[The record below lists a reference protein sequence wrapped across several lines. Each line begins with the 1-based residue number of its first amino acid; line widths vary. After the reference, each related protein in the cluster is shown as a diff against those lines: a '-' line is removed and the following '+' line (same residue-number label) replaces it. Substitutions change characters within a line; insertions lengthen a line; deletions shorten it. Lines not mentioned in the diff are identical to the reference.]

1 MGKHV
6 IDGPRKHDDSDRL
19 EQYTKLD
26 KAQSEEPGPQSSALH
41 REPRRRNPGE
51 KLRRYTEMDRGK
63 D

>member
-6 IDGPRKHDDSDRL
+6 IDGPRKHDDADRL

-26 KAQSEEPGPQSSALH
+26 KAQSEEPGPQSEALQ
-41 REPRRRNPGE
+41 REKRRRNPGE
-51 KLRRYTEMDRGK
+51 KLRRFTEMERRK